1 MLVTLQVCILKFKVK
16 LVQSFFTFSIFFHF
30 SADLAIKTSISIA
43 TDMASDAAV
52 KKVHQWQW

>member
-30 SADLAIKTSISIA
+30 SADLAIKTIDPFQDRHGSP
-43 TDMASDAAV
+43 
-52 KKVHQWQW
+52 